1 MYKQGSQMHQSKSH
15 EDLEQEYEENLSLL
29 SINKQ
34 AYSLSVS
41 SSNVADRSYQQYL
54 LQPTEY
60 QNVSPA
66 TSANV
71 IFNTGNLNVNGPNSV
86 LQCSISFSNVLE
98 PNLCW
103 SFGNNDPTGGQVQSG
118 SSLASIVREA
128 LIQSRSGAMIQRNTY
143 ANVLA
148 AAKAPFEKGV
158 QQGFITAESGGA
170 SWMAEPSPFQNAGNN
185 YGGFV
190 YPVYSCSSE
199 VFFELPLAK
208 VLSFFGTNAPLCG
221 VILSGAKL
229 TLNFESML
237 TAFVFYQCTTPSNA
251 GGSPPAGP
259 FRLVNPLVV
268 TPELVANPPAVPYG
282 WPATVASPNLSYN
295 VRNAQ
300 LMLDTT
306 QIFDSSS
313 ALIMAAA
320 SSLESSGLQFPFW
333 STYQTRTTLNT
344 SSNTIDIMISAAKLK
359 TVIVVFRSQADINTG
374 LKDSFARLPLV
385 NYTGAADGT
394 SIFVGGNSAVGQL
407 GVDGSLRLRLGSSL
421 NTLTPIR
428 NAGQLYRQTYNALT
442 TVKAASNVCDIDP
455 VYSEGRDVA
464 VGVSYSDWYYKTG
477 STTIAFDMSRSPVV
491 SVSGGASNNSKA
503 ILLEIVNCGATV
515 QNPIVAD
522 IFVEFLACLNST
534 TENSVLDS

>member
-15 EDLEQEYEENLSLL
+15 EDLEAEYEENLSLL

-34 AYSLSVS
+34 AYSLPVS

-86 LQCSISFSNVLE
+86 LQCSIKFANGGAD
-98 PNLCW
+98 PPANLCW
-103 SFGNNDPTGGQVQSG
+103 SFGNNDPAGGQVQSG
-118 SSLASIVREA
+118 ASLANIVREA

-170 SWMAEPSPFQNAGNN
+170 SWMAQPSPFQNAGNN

-190 YPVYSCSSE
+190 YPIYSCSSE
-199 VFFELPLAK
+199 VFFELPLSK

-251 GGSPPAGP
+251 GGSPPEGP
-259 FRLVNPLVV
+259 FRLVNPLV
-268 TPELVANPPAVPYG
+268 TTPATGQGEAPAFPELLGA
-282 WPATVASPNLSYN
+282 PNLSYN
-295 VRNAQ
+295 IRNAQ

-320 SSLESSGLQFPFW
+320 SSLESSALQYPFW
-333 STYQTRTTLNT
+333 GTYQTRTTLNT

-374 LKDSFARLPLV
+374 MKDSFARLPLV
-385 NYTGAADGT
+385 NYTGLEDGT
-394 SIFVGGNSAVGQL
+394 SIFKGGNSAVGQL
-407 GVDGSLRLRLGSSL
+407 GVDGSLRLRLGSQL

-455 VYSEGRDVA
+455 VYAEGRDVA

-477 STTIAFDMSRSPVV
+477 ATTIAFDMSRSPIV

-503 ILLEIVNCGATV
+503 ILLEIVNCAATV
-515 QNPIVAD
+515 QAPVVVD
-522 IFVEFLACLNST
+522 VFCELLCCLNSS